1 MPSAVVAGVAHSCL
15 RGWRMAMEDEAVLEL
30 LSPALGCFAVL
41 DGHGGHFCSRW
52 GAEELPQRLQAVT
65 AAVENAA
72 DGDEAACAPVPCP
85 SNN

>member
-1 MPSAVVAGVAHSCL
+1 
-15 RGWRMAMEDEAVLEL
+15 MAMEDEAVLEL